1 MAISIVQS
9 AIGTS
14 SPFSTGLTVTSG
26 NLLIVAHA
34 GFGDGTSSISDNIGT
49 VYTLA
54 GEGHNTT
61 GYGGRPSDCFMWY
74 GFATSS
80 GAWTITQ
87 TGSFGLQ
94 PGENMNGGGQ
104 LMVMEVSGCDST
116 TPVSQPTAQ
125 NSGCIF
131 SMPGIPGSVYVA
143 AAAEVYDN
151 LGAWSGYNGTTIAQY
166 YDVMCVLGYN
176 LSSGTCGFTAANSP
190 PTCSVGIQLN
200 PYFPPVTGIESYINN
215 YTLAVGGGG
224 INDVATSLPVTL
236 GASVS
241 SGFRILIDSEL
252 MLVTGGG
259 TTTTWTVTRQ
269 VESTVATVHT
279 SGTTIY
285 VVMTAAGLSNLFSQ
299 NGGKNVLLSANV
311 PSSNPPSPSYGTFF
325 IGETGVNQVPTMTSN
340 TTPSGVA
347 YASSNYSSTPP
358 WQAFVQPI
366 GTYNGWITNGT
377 SSGYIGYQFTS
388 PATIISYSIVP
399 WSADTYPGRSFKTWT
414 LQGSNDSGS
423 TYTTLDSRDY
433 SFYVNGSYFWTQWR
447 PYRFCV
453 PLQNIGSY
461 SWYRI
466 NVIAN
471 WGDGYCGCA
480 NLTFEGT
487 VYSSQP
493 CLYVVDFLGNV
504 KQCTLGW

>member
-1 MAISIVQS
+1 MAITIVQS
-9 AIGTS
+9 AIGGS
-14 SPFSTGLTVTSG
+14 NPFSTGLTVTAG

-34 GFGDGTSSISDNIGT
+34 GFGDGTSSIADNLST
-49 VYTLA
+49 VFTLA

-74 GFATSS
+74 GVATSS

-87 TGSFGLQ
+87 TGTFPVQSSDG
-94 PGENMNGGGQ
+94 MNGGGQ
-104 LMVMEVSGCDST
+104 LMVMEVSGCDPI

-125 NSGCIF
+125 DSGCVF
-131 SMPGIPGSVYVA
+131 SMAGIAGSVYVA
-143 AAAEVYDN
+143 AAAEVFFN
-151 LGAWSGYNGTTIAQY
+151 LGAWGGYGGTTVDQYKTVMCALGHNTNGTF
-166 YDVMCVLGYN
+166 
-176 LSSGTCGFTAANSP
+176 GFTVVNTP

-200 PYFPPVTGIESYINN
+200 PYYPPVTGIESYINN
-215 YTLAVGGGG
+215 YTLAVGAGG
-224 INDVATSLPVTL
+224 INSVATSLPVSL

-241 SGFRILIDSEL
+241 SGFRILVDSEL

-269 VESTVATVHT
+269 VESTIATAHS
-279 SGTTIY
+279 SGTAIY
-285 VVMTAAGLSNLFSQ
+285 IVMTAAGLSNLFSQ
-299 NGGKNVLLSANV
+299 NSGKNTLLSANV
-311 PSSNPPSPSYGTFF
+311 PSSNPSSPNYGTFF
-325 IGETGVNQVPTMTSN
+325 IGTAGTNQVPTMTSN

-347 YASSNYSSTPP
+347 YASSNYGSCPP
-358 WQAFVQPI
+358 WQAFVQPV
-366 GTYNGWITNGT
+366 GTYSGWITSGT
-377 SSGYIGYQFTS
+377 STGYIGYQFPS
-388 PATIISYSIVP
+388 PTTIISYSIVP
-399 WSADTYPGRSFKTWT
+399 WSSDTFPSRSFKTWT

-433 SFYVNGSYFWTQWR
+433 SNYANGGYFWIQWR

-466 NVIAN
+466 NVTAN
-471 WGDGYCGCA
+471 WGDGYCGCG
-480 NLTFEGT
+480 NLAFEGT
-487 VYSSQP
+487 MYSGQP